1 MTAGDAGRDRSR
13 GRHGM
18 RAKEPDSVGENLRHH
33 GPGDRRGVVELG
45 ASAIGLNFYAPSP
58 RSVTAEAAREICR
71 EVGSEI
77 DVVGLF
83 VNHSLEAVSEIV
95 TFCGLTTVQL
105 HGNEPPEYVARL
117 AETAPLDIIRVYRVG
132 ASGLD
137 EARSDLQQCRQLGI
151 SLRACL
157 VDARVEGAFGGTG
170 ECAPWNLLRDEWLQD
185 EWPHSFWRAGC
196 TPKTSPRPSARS
208 APGASMSPAASS
220 RPRASRASSMSGGSS
235 RTRAAVLE
243 GAETAA

>member
-1 MTAGDAGRDRSR
+1 MWVKICGITDPATA
-13 GRHGM
+13 
-18 RAKEPDSVGENLRHH
+18 
-33 GPGDRRGVVELG
+33 RGVVELG

-71 EVGSEI
+71 EIGSEI

-95 TFCGLTTVQL
+95 MSCGLTTVQL
-105 HGNEPPEYVARL
+105 HGNETPEYVARL

-170 ECAPWNLLRDEWLQD
+170 ACAPWNLLRDEWLQD
-185 EWPHSFWRAGC
+185 EWPPLVLAGGLHPENVAEAVR
-196 TPKTSPRPSARS
+196 TVRPWGVDVASGVES
-208 APGASMSPAASS
+208 APGIKSLEHVRRFVENARSS
-220 RPRASRASSMSGGSS
+220 S
-235 RTRAAVLE
+235 
-243 GAETAA
+243 